1 MWKFILANFPFPIW
15 FNDNPY
21 LLARFFSEQ
30 LNGATIHALQAD
42 KSGEHMDDMEQIRKQ
57 QGHVSLATECRQEDT
72 KNLRPC
78 DAQPA
83 STVPTRMLLLS
94 AWEVHGD
101 GFFLNDHDHEF
112 LSGGSRCCWVII
124 SFTPVLEKGL
134 ALHTL
139 AKRAKG
145 GLQLFARVWLGPWP
159 FLFFPSFSSH
169 AAFSLI
175 RLAVIAFIMSSVL
188 VGRQLTFLTGVFCT
202 KHGCFC
208 FPGAPSLSPPVR
220 RTRPRRRDTSV
231 PRTRK

>member
-1 MWKFILANFPFPIW
+1 
-15 FNDNPY
+15 
-21 LLARFFSEQ
+21 
-30 LNGATIHALQAD
+30 
-42 KSGEHMDDMEQIRKQ
+42 MDDMEQIRKQ

-112 LSGGSRCCWVII
+112 PSGGSCCCCCVII
-124 SFTPVLEKGL
+124 SFTPVLAKGL

-202 KHGCFC
+202 KHGCF
-208 FPGAPSLSPPVR
+208 FSRVP
-220 RTRPRRRDTSV
+220 RPFRRRCGGHV
-231 PRTRK
+231 PGGETPPRCHERANDQCRWSDKGIPEASGAKILLLTECEKGLSNNPPAERITCLLTR

>member
-15 FNDNPY
+15 FDDNPY

-112 LSGGSRCCWVII
+112 PSGGSRCCWVII
-124 SFTPVLEKGL
+124 SFTPVLAKGL

-139 AKRAKG
+139 AKEGERWPATFCKG
-145 GLQLFARVWLGPWP
+145 LVRSMAIP
-159 FLFFPSFSSH
+159 FLSELLLSRSF
-169 AAFSLI
+169 
-175 RLAVIAFIMSSVL
+175 LAHPVS
-188 VGRQLTFLTGVFCT
+188 CP
-202 KHGCFC
+202 CFHYE
-208 FPGAPSLSPPVR
+208 
-220 RTRPRRRDTSV
+220 
-231 PRTRK
+231 